1 MYPPLFASDIK
12 ENKRDESKIGK
23 IDKKLCKELCGV
35 FTCLSCVC
43 VVYLIFFTRVINEE
57 MNQNYTLLN

>member
-1 MYPPLFASDIK
+1 MYPPLFVSDIK
-12 ENKRDESKIGK
+12 ANKKDESK

-43 VVYLIFFTRVINEE
+43 VLYLIFFTHVINSEIG
-57 MNQNYTLLN
+57 MNMTLF

>member
-12 ENKRDESKIGK
+12 ENERDESK
-23 IDKKLCKELCGV
+23 IDKKLCIELCRV

-43 VVYLIFFTRVINEE
+43 VLYLIFFTHVINSEIGT
-57 MNQNYTLLN
+57 NYSLF

>member
-12 ENKRDESKIGK
+12 ENKKDKIYF
-23 IDKKLCKELCGV
+23 DKKLCKELCGV

-43 VVYLIFFTRVINEE
+43 VVYLIFFTHVINSEI
-57 MNQNYTLLN
+57 NTNYTLF